1 MQWYDLIIEIV
12 TRNGGGALTKRD
24 CPIRRHLK
32 VIMVVDGDE
41 EEEVAHVCPIT
52 CVEPLSGECLIA
64 LREGKIG
71 TLWTPD
77 HVDNLRCRVK
87 IDEDQS

>member
-1 MQWYDLIIEIV
+1 
-12 TRNGGGALTKRD
+12 
-24 CPIRRHLK
+24 
-32 VIMVVDGDE
+32 MVVDGDE
-41 EEEVAHVCPIT
+41 EEEVTHVFPIM
-52 CVEPLSGECLIA
+52 CFELLSGEILIA
-64 LREGKIG
+64 FKEGKIE

>member
-1 MQWYDLIIEIV
+1 MQWYGPIVEIW
-12 TRNGGGALTKRD
+12 TESGGGEVLKRD
-24 CPIRRHLK
+24 CPIMGHLK

-41 EEEVAHVCPIT
+41 EEVTHVCPIM
-52 CVEPLSGECLIA
+52 CVELLGGNFSVA

-71 TLWTPD
+71 TLWRPD
-77 HVDNLRCRVK
+77 HVDDLRWRVE

>member
-1 MQWYDLIIEIV
+1 MQWYGLIIEIV

-32 VIMVVDGDE
+32 VIMVVDE
-41 EEEVAHVCPIT
+41 EEGAHVYPIT
-52 CVEPLSGECLIA
+52 YVELLNKEIFYLPN
-64 LREGKIG
+64 EGKIR
-71 TLWTPD
+71 TLLTLD
-77 HVDNLRCRVK
+77 HVDDLRWRVE